1 MKNREFWSFVACREF
16 KRNVAKTYPENWNMY
31 LAVEAKQQAR
41 LAYSKHVYKDI
52 KNKETTKALKTYN
65 EFDI

>member
-31 LAVEAKQQAR
+31 VVVDPKTKIR
-41 LAYSKHVYKDI
+41 LAYSKTLYKD
-52 KNKETTKALKTYN
+52 KKLKETEHALETYN
-65 EFDI
+65 EFDL